1 MFGAATFHAAM
12 AEIVVGCMVLASLCA
27 IGCAT
32 GSIMPNL
39 LGGRLSSDR
48 MMLTMDKA
56 SIAGACLGLL
66 FIPIAALSGSFAADN
81 TVNNALLYNKFVY
94 TGLAAGFWAA
104 FVIGRIRLGPG
115 LWEHRSL
122 RALQGATA
130 AMAILMTTMASS
142 IGGKLV
148 RGESLFDIM
157 PIWLPSDTATVLN
170 PIVSIVL
177 MLIGIGS
184 LFAVLRLGP
193 QPERIETDQ
202 S

>member
-12 AEIVVGCMVLASLCA
+12 AEIVVGSMVLASLCA
-27 IGCAT
+27 IGCSV
-32 GSIMPNL
+32 GSIFPNI
-39 LGGRLSSDR
+39 LGGRLSSER
-48 MMLTMDKA
+48 MMLTIDKA
-56 SIAGACLGLL
+56 SIAGASLGLA
-66 FIPIAALSGSFAADN
+66 FITIAALSGSFAADN

-104 FVIGRIRLGPG
+104 FVIGRIRLGPR

-122 RALQGATA
+122 SVLQGATA
-130 AMAILMTTMASS
+130 TMAILMTTMASS

-157 PIWLPSDTATVLN
+157 PIWLPSDSATVLN

-177 MLIGIGS
+177 LLVGTGS
-184 LFAVLRLGP
+184 LFAVFKLGP
-193 QPERIETDQ
+193 KAERIEAD
-202 S
+202 

>member
-12 AEIVVGCMVLASLCA
+12 AEIVVGSMVLASLCA
-27 IGCAT
+27 IGCSV
-32 GSIMPNL
+32 GSIFPNI
-39 LGGRLSSDR
+39 LGRRLSSER

-56 SIAGACLGLL
+56 SIAGASLGLA

-104 FVIGRIRLGPG
+104 FVIGRIRLGPR

-122 RALQGATA
+122 SVLQGATA
-130 AMAILMTTMASS
+130 TMAILMTTMASS

-157 PIWLPSDTATVLN
+157 PIWLPSDSATVLN

-177 MLIGIGS
+177 LLVGTGS
-184 LFAVLRLGP
+184 LFAVFKLGP
-193 QPERIETDQ
+193 KAERIEAD
-202 S
+202 

>member
-12 AEIVVGCMVLASLCA
+12 AEIVVGSMVLASLCA
-27 IGCAT
+27 IGCSV
-32 GSIMPNL
+32 GSIFPNI
-39 LGGRLSSDR
+39 LGGRLSSER

-56 SIAGACLGLL
+56 SIAGASLGLA

-94 TGLAAGFWAA
+94 TALAAGFWAA
-104 FVIGRIRLGPG
+104 LVIGSIRLGPS

-122 RALQGATA
+122 SVLQAATA
-130 AMAILMTTMASS
+130 TMAFLMTTMASS

-157 PIWLPSDTATVLN
+157 PIWLPSDSATVLN

-177 MLIGIGS
+177 LLVGTGS
-184 LFAVLRLGP
+184 LFAVFKLGP
-193 QPERIETDQ
+193 KAERIEAD
-202 S
+202 

>member
-12 AEIVVGCMVLASLCA
+12 AEIVVGSMVLASLCA
-27 IGCAT
+27 IGCSV
-32 GSIMPNL
+32 GSIFPNI
-39 LGGRLSSDR
+39 LGGRLSSER
-48 MMLTMDKA
+48 MMLTMDRA
-56 SIAGACLGLL
+56 SIAGASLGLA

-104 FVIGRIRLGPG
+104 FVIGRIRLGPR

-122 RALQGATA
+122 SVLQGATA
-130 AMAILMTTMASS
+130 TMAILMTTMASS

-157 PIWLPSDTATVLN
+157 PIWLPSDSATVLN

-177 MLIGIGS
+177 LLVGTGS
-184 LFAVLRLGP
+184 LFAVFKLGP
-193 QPERIETDQ
+193 KAERIEAD
-202 S
+202 

>member
-12 AEIVVGCMVLASLCA
+12 AEIVVGSMVLASLCA
-27 IGCAT
+27 LGCAA
-32 GSIMPNL
+32 GSIFPNL
-39 LGGRLSSDR
+39 LGARLASER

-56 SIAGACLGLL
+56 SIAGACRGLA
-66 FIPIAALSGSFAADN
+66 FIPIAALSGAFAADN
-81 TVNNALLYNKFVY
+81 TVTNGLLYNKFVY
-94 TGLAAGFWAA
+94 TGLATGFWAA

-122 RALQGATA
+122 SALQGVTA
-130 AMAILMTTMASS
+130 AMAILMTTMVSS

-157 PIWLPSDTATVLN
+157 PIWLPSDSATVLN

-177 MLIGIGS
+177 MLIGTGS
-184 LFAVLRLGP
+184 LFAVLKLGP
-193 QPERIETDQ
+193 KAERIETD
-202 S
+202 

>member
-12 AEIVVGCMVLASLCA
+12 AEIVVGSMVLASLCA
-27 IGCAT
+27 IGCSV
-32 GSIMPNL
+32 GSIFPNI
-39 LGGRLSSDR
+39 LGGRLSSER
-48 MMLTMDKA
+48 MRLTMDKA
-56 SIAGACLGLL
+56 SIAGASLGLA

-104 FVIGRIRLGPG
+104 FVIGRIRLGPR

-122 RALQGATA
+122 SVLQGATA
-130 AMAILMTTMASS
+130 TMAILMTTMASS

-157 PIWLPSDTATVLN
+157 PIWLPSDSATVLN

-177 MLIGIGS
+177 LLVGTGS
-184 LFAVLRLGP
+184 LFAVFKLGP
-193 QPERIETDQ
+193 KAERIEAD
-202 S
+202 

>member
-12 AEIVVGCMVLASLCA
+12 AEIVVGSMVLASLCA
-27 IGCAT
+27 LGCAS
-32 GSIMPNL
+32 GSIFPNL
-39 LGGRLSSDR
+39 LGGRLSSER

-56 SIAGACLGLL
+56 SIAGACLGLA

-81 TVNNALLYNKFVY
+81 TVHNALLYNKFVY
-94 TGLAAGFWAA
+94 TGLATGFWAA

-115 LWEHRSL
+115 LWKHRSL
-122 RALQGATA
+122 SALQGATA

-157 PIWLPSDTATVLN
+157 PIWLPSDSATVLN
-170 PIVSIVL
+170 PIVSIAL
-177 MLIGIGS
+177 ILIGTGS
-184 LFAVLRLGP
+184 LFVVLKLGP
-193 QPERIETDQ
+193 KAERIQ
-202 S
+202 SD

>member
-12 AEIVVGCMVLASLCA
+12 AEIVVGSMVLASLCA
-27 IGCAT
+27 IGCSV
-32 GSIMPNL
+32 GSIFPNI
-39 LGGRLSSDR
+39 LGGRLSSER

-56 SIAGACLGLL
+56 SIAGASLGLA

-104 FVIGRIRLGPG
+104 FVIGRIRLGPR

-122 RALQGATA
+122 SVLQGATA
-130 AMAILMTTMASS
+130 TMAILMTTMASS

-157 PIWLPSDTATVLN
+157 PIWLPSDSATVLN

-177 MLIGIGS
+177 LLVGTGS
-184 LFAVLRLGP
+184 LFAVFKLGP
-193 QPERIETDQ
+193 KAERIEAA
-202 S
+202 